1 MRRTRPFY
9 DAQGS
14 CNAKRLHEPK
24 SICEQAIL
32 NRIQGRTLC

>member
-1 MRRTRPFY
+1 MRRTSPFY
-9 DAQGS
+9 DAQ
-14 CNAKRLHEPK
+14 RLHEPK